1 MNLIRV
7 IPAEGSFMPDLH
19 IADTFH
25 HMASHRPLVHHIT
38 NWVTIYQCA
47 QVTRSWGCLPVMAH
61 AAEEAAEMASLAGA
75 LVLNI
80 GTLTPDLVDAM
91 EKAARAAHA
100 KGIPVVLDAVGAGAT
115 KLRTVECQALI
126 DTGTISVIKGN
137 AGEIAT
143 LAGVKAEVR
152 GVESISSEGSVP
164 DTARRLASAAKAV
177 VVVTGKTDFVSDGAR
192 AWSLDYGHALM
203 GKVVG
208 TGCASSSTVG
218 CFAATGGD
226 LLEKCAM
233 AMAAYGRSGELTAE
247 EVHDAGR
254 FWEVFYNKI
263 EKLATRSEGL
273 VLHAKEI

>member
-1 MNLIRV
+1 
-7 IPAEGSFMPDLH
+7 MPDLH
-19 IADTFH
+19 VTETFR
-25 HMASHRPLVHHIT
+25 HMAAHRPLIHHIT

-61 AAEEAAEMASLAGA
+61 ASEEVAEMAALSGA

-91 EKAARAAHA
+91 EKAATAARK

-115 KLRTVECQALI
+115 KLRTAECRDLI
-126 DTGTISVIKGN
+126 DQELVTVIKGN

-152 GVESISSEGSVP
+152 GVESISAEGSVP
-164 DTARRLASAAKAV
+164 ETARSLAKAAKAV
-177 VVVTGKTDFVSDGAR
+177 VVVTGKVDHVSDGTR
-192 AWSLDYGHALM
+192 AWALEYGHPLM
-203 GKVVG
+203 GRVVG

-226 LLEKCAM
+226 LMEKCAM
-233 AMAAYGRSGELTAE
+233 AMAAYGRAGELTAE
-247 EVHDAGR
+247 EVREAGR
-254 FWEVFYNKI
+254 FWDVFYGKI
-263 EKLATRSEGL
+263 EKLASRSEGL
-273 VLHAKEI
+273 ILHAKEA